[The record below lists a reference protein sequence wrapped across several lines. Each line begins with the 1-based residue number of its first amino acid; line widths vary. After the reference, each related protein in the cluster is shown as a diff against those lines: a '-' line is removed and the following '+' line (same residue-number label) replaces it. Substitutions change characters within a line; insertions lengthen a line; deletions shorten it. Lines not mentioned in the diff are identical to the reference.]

1 MKRILVIDS
10 DPVTSALTSQFLKN
24 YNYEVVVAKTGKE
37 ALDLLENPDYDLV
50 LSEVQIDGLGGFDVL
65 KLMQKCY
72 IDVPVIFLTADDD
85 PMTRIEAE
93 GLGAKMLISKNSEY
107 INLPHMLD
115 QFFFPTEDF
124 VH

>member
-1 MKRILVIDS
+1 M
-10 DPVTSALTSQFLKN
+10 TSALTSQFLKN

-37 ALDLLENPDYDLV
+37 ALDLLENPNYDLV
-50 LSEVQIDGLGGFDVL
+50 LSEIQIEGLGGFDVL

-72 IDVPVIFLTADDD
+72 IDVPVVFLTADDD
-85 PMTRIEAE
+85 AMTRIEAK

-107 INLPHMLD
+107 INLPHLLD